1 MSAELGQPGRIG
13 DVGLA
18 AGLSVSGSFTALAAL
33 LPALDFR
40 SARHLVPGLWSSR
53 AQNFGAGPGADG
65 SLFGSGGSSQ
75 LAAEALDHAGL
86 TDDLVPVTIGRGQ
99 LRAELIATM
108 SRATRGP
115 DLSRVDLL
123 SALLDTARQEP
134 ELCGLVRQ
142 RYIDSLHRAVEGV
155 LAHAVERGDR
165 PPGRTDPSGG
175 RPIAVSAAVA
185 LLIHWQL
192 VRGRQI
198 TDDDI
203 AAIVDAVL
211 MPLL

>member
-1 MSAELGQPGRIG
+1 MPDPSARLRRPPG
-13 DVGLA
+13 
-18 AGLSVSGSFTALAAL
+18 VSGPPRDPARDAQILRAASELLAEGGY
-33 LPALDFR
+33 PALTMDKAA
-40 SARHLVPGLWSSR
+40 ARAGVGKATVYRRWRSR
-53 AQNFGAGPGADG
+53 AE
-65 SLFGSGGSSQ
+65 

-108 SRATRGP
+108 TRATRSP
-115 DLSRVDLL
+115 DYSRVDLL

-134 ELCGLVRQ
+134 ELCSLVRQ
-142 RYIDSLHRAVEGV
+142 RYIDSLHQAVEGV

-165 PPGRTDPSGG
+165 PPGRTDPSGDH
-175 RPIAVSAAVA
+175 PIAISAALA

-192 VRGRQI
+192 VRGQQI
-198 TDDDI
+198 SDDDI
-203 AAIVDAVL
+203 AAIVDVIL